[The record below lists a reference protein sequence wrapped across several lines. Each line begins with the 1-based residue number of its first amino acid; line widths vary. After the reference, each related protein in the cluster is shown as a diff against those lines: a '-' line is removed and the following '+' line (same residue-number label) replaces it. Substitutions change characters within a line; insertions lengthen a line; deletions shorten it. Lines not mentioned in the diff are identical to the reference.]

1 MLFREYRTA
10 AAIWLL
16 EPLDAIK
23 KTIPCWL
30 VYIHIYTYIFIH
42 FYIYSVSYSSSHTE
56 VAKGS
61 AVSGIGMFSGFTA
74 RARDAKGECGSHSF
88 LQFFASCARGTMGH
102 AEGGGGVGGWVIV
115 SDSGNISHD
124 RMYAVSTLARA
135 CVF

>member
-74 RARDAKGECGSHSF
+74 RARDANGECGSHSF
-88 LQFFASCARGTMGH
+88 LQFLLRRAPEALWGMRRGEEEEEEDG
-102 AEGGGGVGGWVIV
+102 
-115 SDSGNISHD
+115 S
-124 RMYAVSTLARA
+124 
-135 CVF
+135 